1 MNKLTT
7 SIGKLMLAL
16 AAIAAGSL
24 AAPVALAA
32 DQPPVLPTN
41 IPPSLPTVTADAIVS
56 NIVSTLLIVSGA
68 ASVVVIVIAGIMYTT
83 SAGNE
88 KRITTAKDAILYAVV
103 GLIISILAFA
113 IVNFVITGVTTGTP
127 T

>member
-16 AAIAAGSL
+16 VAIVARSL
-24 AAPVALAA
+24 AAPVALA
-32 DQPPVLPTN
+32 QNILPAP
-41 IPPSLPTVTADAIVS
+41 PPSLPTVTADTLVS
-56 NIVSTLLIVSGA
+56 NIVSILSIVSGA
-68 ASVVVIVIAGIMYTT
+68 ASVIVIVIAGIMYTT

-88 KRITTAKDAILYAVV
+88 KRIATAKDAILYAVV
-103 GLIISILAFA
+103 GLIISLLAFA

>member
-16 AAIAAGSL
+16 VAIAARSL

-32 DQPPVLPTN
+32 DPVLPVLPPP
-41 IPPSLPTVTADAIVS
+41 PPSLPTVTADAIVS

>member
-16 AAIAAGSL
+16 VAIAAGSL

>member
-7 SIGKLMLAL
+7 PIGKLMLAL
-16 AAIAAGSL
+16 VAISARSL
-24 AAPVALAA
+24 AATVALAA
-32 DQPPVLPTN
+32 PAPPVLPAP
-41 IPPSLPTVTADAIVS
+41 PPSLPTVTADAIVS

>member
-7 SIGKLMLAL
+7 PIGKLMLAL

-24 AAPVALAA
+24 DASVALA
-32 DQPPVLPTN
+32 QNILPAP
-41 IPPSLPTVTADAIVS
+41 PPSLPTVTADSLVS
-56 NIVSTLLIVSGA
+56 NIVSILSIVSGA
-68 ASVVVIVIAGIMYTT
+68 ASVIVIVIAGIMYTT

-103 GLIISILAFA
+103 GLIISLLAFA

>member
-16 AAIAAGSL
+16 VAIAARSL

-32 DQPPVLPTN
+32 PAPPVLPPP
-41 IPPSLPTVTADAIVS
+41 PPSLPTVTADTLVS

>member
-7 SIGKLMLAL
+7 PIGKLMLAL
-16 AAIAAGSL
+16 VAIAAGSL

-32 DQPPVLPTN
+32 DPVLPPP
-41 IPPSLPTVTADAIVS
+41 PPSLPTVTADAIVS